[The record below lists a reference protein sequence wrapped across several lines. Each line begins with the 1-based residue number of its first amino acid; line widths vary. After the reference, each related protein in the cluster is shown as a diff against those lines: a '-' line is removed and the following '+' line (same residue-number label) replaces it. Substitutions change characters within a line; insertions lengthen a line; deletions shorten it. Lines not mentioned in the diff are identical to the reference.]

1 MKKVILFFL
10 ICLSAKAFSQ
20 DISSVDKIN
29 FYGVDFSAASF
40 YGLEESGKTIKN
52 GLCDINDLLKREQK
66 KYDIEKYFKK
76 SLGSYCLGS
85 ADAGNEAM
93 DIEAMITDS
102 KDQLKI
108 SPEQIEIIVKN
119 LSCGEDNGTGLVFIT
134 ESLNKPDAKASYY
147 VVFFKED
154 TKEIIYSKNVV
165 EKAGGFGFRNYW
177 ASTIYKIM
185 KDWKY
190 KK

>member
-1 MKKVILFFL
+1 MRKVILFFF

-40 YGLEESGKTIKN
+40 YGLEESWKTIKN
-52 GLCDINDLLKREQK
+52 GLCDINALLKREQK

-76 SLGSYCLGS
+76 SLGSYCLES
-85 ADAGNEAM
+85 ADADNEAM
-93 DIEAMITDS
+93 NVEAMITNS

-108 SPEQIEIIVKN
+108 SPEQIEIIVNN
-119 LSCGEDNGTGLVFIT
+119 LSCSEGNGTGLVFIA
-134 ESLNKPDAKASYY
+134 ESLDKPNTKASYY
-147 VVFFKED
+147 IVFFKED